1 MVSEGGFFEVSS
13 TPLEVTDLTSE
24 HALEVS
30 DLVSDSSNITERN
43 LTEILRVSVTYINVN
58 ENIRIICSKVEEYI
72 CMNVIQRHRNKS
84 IIK

>member
-43 LTEILRVSVTYINVN
+43 LTEILRVSDLH
-58 ENIRIICSKVEEYI
+58 
-72 CMNVIQRHRNKS
+72 QR
-84 IIK
+84 